1 MCMPTTFLP
10 ILTFFPGLRPFFIQW
25 IPVSSIC
32 MVNTVLTSAVV
43 GLSFVSLLITL
54 LQSFMSVLTS
64 FVLCVSYF
72 SSKSLAI

>member
-10 ILTFFPGLRPFFIQW
+10 ILTFFPDLRPFFIHW

-43 GLSFVSLLITL
+43 GLSVTSFITL